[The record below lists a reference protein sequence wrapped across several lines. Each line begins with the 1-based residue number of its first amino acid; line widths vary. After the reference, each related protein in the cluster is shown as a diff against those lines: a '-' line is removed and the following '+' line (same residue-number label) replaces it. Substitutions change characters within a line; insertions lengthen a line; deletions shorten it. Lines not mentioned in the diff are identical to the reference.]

1 MHVMHV
7 MHFDFNG
14 SFFMKSP
21 FLDITPFHTTVFFL
35 CPLKTSVFLAF
46 SGGGI
51 EREQLHEMSQNVN
64 YCK

>member
-1 MHVMHV
+1 M
-7 MHFDFNG
+7 N
-14 SFFMKSP
+14 SL
-21 FLDITPFHTTVFFL
+21 FLDITPFYTNVFFL

-51 EREQLHEMSQNVN
+51 ERDQLHEMSQNVN